1 MAECFHRKPSCPFF
15 FDDKPNQK
23 TFIVFFN
30 LAVQAEG
37 GDSMKKWTKCL
48 ISFWLWIAGILV
60 SFMMIVV
67 SIVASTVPQIAVAIF
82 AAVIFGIFIA
92 VPIINPGI
100 FAKQITSATGV

>member
-1 MAECFHRKPSCPFF
+1 M
-15 FDDKPNQK
+15 N
-23 TFIVFFN
+23 
-30 LAVQAEG
+30 
-37 GDSMKKWTKCL
+37 KWTKCL

>member
-1 MAECFHRKPSCPFF
+1 
-15 FDDKPNQK
+15 
-23 TFIVFFN
+23 
-30 LAVQAEG
+30 
-37 GDSMKKWTKCL
+37 MKKWTKCL
-48 ISFWLWIAGILV
+48 LSFWMWIAGILV